1 MIPAGSVRDLSSRAR
16 SQGSAASTD
25 EFGNP
30 EENGG
35 VFACSEDGSALGGDE
50 EILEPRVS
58 VMLFIP
64 GTRQLP
70 LPHHL
75 FIAVYFAAY
84 KLVLS
89 G

>member
-1 MIPAGSVRDLSSRAR
+1 MIPARSVRDLSSRAR

-30 EENGG
+30 EENDG
-35 VFACSEDGSALGGDE
+35 VLACSEDGSALGGE

-64 GTRQLP
+64 GTRHSRFPIIFLLQFTL
-70 LPHHL
+70 LL
-75 FIAVYFAAY
+75 T
-84 KLVLS
+84 S
-89 G
+89 